1 MKKAMKRHYNI
12 LLVFSV
18 LALAGIIYILYQI
31 NTDIVTA
38 INIFHPE
45 LSETD
50 YLMIFSHLFILL
62 VNLYALIYLL
72 IHFRQSSAL
81 KPFTIVLI
89 IAGIIS
95 LFSIGVEKI
104 MIDEIAREYRHG
116 YGLNI
121 GELSILNLAYMIN
134 IIFIVTLF
142 VFLLK
147 TRIIVSG
154 DTVKNVVIDE
164 EYFILA
170 NFLGFFSGIAGLL
183 FTLHMVQFVDVKL
196 LIEKFWVLI
205 PFYIM
210 FLTPYGLAIFYWL
223 FLKHKQ
229 KIVDW
234 YDEKQIQDLLK
245 SSAVTLLLSIPGL
258 SILLLFQIPHVL
270 FLIVYYVFLILL
282 LFSGSALYFSKI
294 KDI

>member
-1 MKKAMKRHYNI
+1 MKKDMKIHSNVLLIFSI
-12 LLVFSV
+12 LAIAS
-18 LALAGIIYILYQI
+18 IIYILFQI
-31 NTDIVTA
+31 NADIVTA
-38 INIFHPE
+38 INIFHTE
-45 LSETD
+45 LTETD

-72 IHFRQSSAL
+72 MHFRRSSTL
-81 KPFTIVLI
+81 KSFTIILI

-95 LFSIGVEKI
+95 LFSIGIEKI
-104 MIDEIAREYRHG
+104 MIDEIAREYRQ
-116 YGLNI
+116 GLGINEI
-121 GELSILNLAYMIN
+121 RILNLAYIFN
-134 IIFIVTLF
+134 VIFIITLS

-147 TRIIVSG
+147 IRTIISA

-170 NFLGFFSGIAGLL
+170 NFLGFFSGVAGLL
-183 FTLHMVQFVDVKL
+183 FTLHMIQFIDGNL
-196 LIEKFWVLI
+196 LVEKFWVLI

-258 SILLLFQIPHVL
+258 SILLLFQIPHGL
-270 FLIVYYVFLILL
+270 FLIVYYVFLILI